1 MNDRE
6 ILGQLARALGRQPEG
21 QGERRI
27 ALLIGAALAAGGPA
41 AEQGLVAA
49 CDIYER
55 LLQRANIAAAELPP
69 PRRPGG

>member
-1 MNDRE
+1 MNDAE
-6 ILGQLARALGRQPEG
+6 IRTQLARALGRELDG

-27 ALLIGAALAAGGPA
+27 ALLIGAALATGGPM

-55 LLQRANIAAAELPP
+55 MLQRANIAAAELPP